1 MGIADIEDAFAGS
14 DRPHWEENINL
25 EYGAA
30 EETGES
36 LKGLRSNWNAKQGGL
51 FDPTLPNSPKTSLVS
66 SQGGLS
72 SGKLILGCVIVA
84 QPDREATQPLHIANG
99 ELSSHNL

>member
-14 DRPHWEENINL
+14 DRPHCEENINL

-36 LKGLRSNWNAKQGGL
+36 LEGLRSNWIAKQGGL
-51 FDPTLPNSPKTSLVS
+51 SNLTITLT
-66 SQGGLS
+66 
-72 SGKLILGCVIVA
+72 
-84 QPDREATQPLHIANG
+84 
-99 ELSSHNL
+99 